1 MSGSGSTTENVGTA
15 MGATSGTSTPSNS
28 NTPSNSSPG
37 FFSEMGSFFSDI
49 TSGSFWFDVAFFL
62 IGLVM
67 VLGAVMSSSPVAGTI
82 TQLNNHTGAALKGV
96 GAAADVAAA

>member
-15 MGATSGTSTPSNS
+15 MGATSSTSSTSSTPHK
-28 NTPSNSSPG
+28 SSPG
-37 FFSEMGSFFSDI
+37 FFSEMGSFFSDL

-96 GAAADVAAA
+96 GAAADGAAA